1 MTTPVLMRAA
11 RPRRGAVRLAL
22 VLAALPLALSA
33 CGGPATE
40 PTEQETAVQSS
51 PDPSGPSGTP
61 EASGPSGTP
70 VPSGTPGAS
79 TPMPDG
85 SAVPTAPP
93 AASGTTALLTISIQQ
108 DASAE
113 PVQYVLECVD
123 GAPGPA
129 STLPGAEAACAA
141 LARLGT
147 KFFTARPDKDII
159 CTQQYGGPQTAS
171 ITGTL
176 DGTSILAAFAL
187 TDGCEISRWNRV
199 RDILGAPGAQ

>member
-1 MTTPVLMRAA
+1 MTTPVLTRAA
-11 RPRRGAVRLAL
+11 RPRRGTVRLAL
-22 VLAALPLALSA
+22 VLTALPLALSA
-33 CGGPATE
+33 CGGPAAE

-51 PDPSGPSGTP
+51 PDSSGPP
-61 EASGPSGTP
+61 EASGTP
-70 VPSGTPGAS
+70 GPFETAGAS
-79 TPMPDG
+79 TPDS

-93 AASGTTALLTISIQQ
+93 TAPGTRALLTISIQQ

-147 KFFTARPDKDII
+147 RFFTARPDKDII

-176 DGTSILAAFAL
+176 DGTSILASFAL